1 MWKERENER
10 KKTEKRPEK
19 KKQEKASLAMQQKNM
34 GRWEQQEIT
43 TTVKIFLNS

>member
-1 MWKERENER
+1 MKGERER
-10 KKTEKRPEK
+10 EKENGEKARK